1 MNPSFRHFR
10 GPRPMISTDAGVR
23 SPDRGQIVGV
33 VNPRSP
39 LVARGKYD
47 PGKYTLGS
55 GGGGDAGQGESET
68 STKMGLNL
76 GVVGIKPTFGSGFAF
91 PPPRNMTKKQ
101 KVIEKARNSLS
112 VSQTRGIATGMVGV
126 GKVLG
131 STFPVARSMSSRSD
145 RGSVDDNE
153 PPLVR
158 RINSASLTV
167 KTMTKPIS
175 LVKRI
180 QNDVA
185 ESAYQEIQEQML
197 MPLEK
202 RTEALEG
209 LMNTAVAVVKQKT
222 GLARK
227 VKAKRAKGSKGGK
240 DAAKEVPKYSQEE
253 LEKQRMLAVA
263 RVVSKKRS
271 EVERQRSEEE
281 ARKST
286 KFDNVDLDRMRS
298 IAAQRAA
305 EAQKEA
311 KQRNEKEA
319 MKKKSE
325 RESRAM
331 ERRKE
336 EEAKVRRRAEIYA
349 INNVMRDA
357 FEEQFREFAATQ
369 LANGEGHSVVSDE
382 LGLDDAR
389 GGTVGGRDF
398 GTDIGAV

>member
-10 GPRPMISTDAGVR
+10 GPRPMVSTNAGMNT
-23 SPDRGQIVGV
+23 PDRGASGVGV

-47 PGKYTLGS
+47 PGNYR
-55 GGGGDAGQGESET
+55 DDRGESE
-68 STKMGLNL
+68 GLGL
-76 GVVGIKPTFGSGFAF
+76 GVVGIKPSFTAGTVFSY
-91 PPPRNMTKKQ
+91 PPQGAVARVRNLTKKQ
-101 KVIEKARNSLS
+101 KVIQKARNSLS
-112 VSQTRGIATGMVGV
+112 VSQTRGMVQNIGGPKV
-126 GKVLG
+126 GLVG
-131 STFPVARSMSSRSD
+131 RFPVAMRSMSSRSD
-145 RGSVDDNE
+145 RGSAGEGLDVDSDNM

-167 KTMTKPIS
+167 KTMSKPIS

-185 ESAYQEIQEQML
+185 ESAFQEIQEQMSI
-197 MPLEK
+197 PLEK
-202 RTEALEG
+202 RTEALGE
-209 LMNTAVAVVKQKT
+209 MDTVSKQNPISKKPKT
-222 GLARK
+222 NNNK
-227 VKAKRAKGSKGGK
+227 KKSSK
-240 DAAKEVPKYSQEE
+240 KEKEAEPKYSKET

-286 KFDNVDLDRMRS
+286 KFDNVDLERMRLM
-298 IAAQRAA
+298 AAQRAT

-319 MKKKSE
+319 NRKKSE
-325 RESRAM
+325 RENRAM

-336 EEAKVRRRAEIYA
+336 EEAKTRRRAEIYA

-369 LANGEGHSVVSDE
+369 LANGEGHSVVLDE

-389 GGTVGGRDF
+389 GGTVGGGQDF
-398 GTDIGAV
+398 TGIGAV